1 MNYEENWKVLAD
13 LFTELR
19 RKGEKIPA
27 DVMNDLRSA
36 KTMIQILKADPTH
49 IENIPRIETYLG
61 SVESYAIFVAHEKLG
76 TEFVERWLRKLE
88 KAKRVKIEEKE
99 EAPPR
104 FVPGLP
110 RDKNWVRIQI
120 SEDAPRK
127 DVERLVKEN
136 RLSCKMQKNGYMLV
150 YGNGESIKSFVKNL
164 RQHQDFLR
172 KKDITSVGKRG
183 KG

>member
-1 MNYEENWKVLAD
+1 MSYEENWKVLAD
-13 LFTELR
+13 LLTELR
-19 RKGEKIPA
+19 KKGEKIPT

-61 SVESYAIFVAHEKLG
+61 NVESYAISMTQEKLG

-88 KAKRVKIEEKE
+88 KAKKVKIEEKE
-99 EAPPR
+99 EVTPR

-120 SEDAPRK
+120 SEDTPQE

-136 RLSCKMQKNGYMLV
+136 KLSCKMQKNGYMLV
-150 YGNGESIKSFVKNL
+150 YGNGESIKSFVKKMAEKF
-164 RQHQDFLR
+164 RGTR
-172 KKDITSVGKRG
+172 KR
-183 KG
+183 

>member
-1 MNYEENWKVLAD
+1 MSYEENWKVLAD
-13 LFTELR
+13 LLTELR
-19 RKGEKIPA
+19 KKGEKIPT

-61 SVESYAIFVAHEKLG
+61 NVESYAISMTQEKLG
-76 TEFVERWLRKLE
+76 TEFVEQWLRKLE
-88 KAKRVKIEEKE
+88 KAKKVKIEEKE
-99 EAPPR
+99 EVTPR

-120 SEDAPRK
+120 SEDTPQE

-136 RLSCKMQKNGYMLV
+136 KLSCKMQKNGYILV
-150 YGNGESIKSFVKNL
+150 YGNGESIKSFVKKMAEKF
-164 RQHQDFLR
+164 RGTR
-172 KKDITSVGKRG
+172 KR
-183 KG
+183 